1 MTKKELYTV
10 ALYKDAEGQYYV
22 FNSKGKLDM
31 IEVFEEQFL
40 RVNKYTMVT
49 CVVTTEKVVALKARL
64 KFRIEELKA
73 LKEDTDYYGYD
84 DTVKRSIGLLVSR
97 LLREGVDVTD
107 EVALQCYDYR
117 YRNMV

>member
-10 ALYKDAEGQYYV
+10 ALYKDAEGQYFV
-22 FNSKGKLDM
+22 FDSKGKLDM
-31 IEVFEEQFL
+31 IEVFEERFFKM
-40 RVNKYTMVT
+40 NKYTMVT
-49 CVVTTEKVVALKARL
+49 CIVTTEKVVSLKARL
-64 KFRIEELKA
+64 KFKLKELRA

-84 DTVKRSIGLLVSR
+84 DVLKRSIGLLVSR
-97 LLREGVDVTD
+97 LLREGVDITD